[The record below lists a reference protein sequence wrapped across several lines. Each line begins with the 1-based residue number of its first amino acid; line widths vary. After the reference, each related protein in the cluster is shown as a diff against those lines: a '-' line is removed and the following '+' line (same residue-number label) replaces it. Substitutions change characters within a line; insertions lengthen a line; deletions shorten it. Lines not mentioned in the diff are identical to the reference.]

1 MKANNAPSGTP
12 AEGDSG
18 HLRALAEQFGLAFL
32 DCVSDDLIDPTLVAD
47 VPVEWS
53 RSNRVLPV
61 RLAGDVC
68 MLTCDPADVSAQEY
82 LSLVLGLDVRPVV
95 VPVETILQSI
105 ETCYYSRDD
114 SPTEF
119 IRDLEGEERDA
130 VVEVHSRSND
140 LLEAATEAP
149 VTHLVNLILLAAVK
163 RRASDIHFEPF
174 EDRLRVRYRI
184 DGVLYNQESPPKHLE
199 DALVSRLKVMGHMDI
214 AEKRLPQ
221 DGMARVRV
229 GEREIDIRLS
239 TVPVAEGERVVL
251 RLLDKDSTLLP
262 MQTLGMTDAMLG
274 DFRELLA
281 LSNGMIVVSGPTGS
295 GKTTTLYAALG
306 ELDSQRQNI
315 LTIEEPI
322 EYQLP
327 DIGQIQVKPKI
338 GLTFARGLRH
348 ILRQDPD
355 IVLVGETRD
364 LETADISIRASLTG
378 HLVFTTLHTN
388 DAPGAV
394 LRLCDMGVEPY
405 LLASCLRG
413 VLAQRLVRRLCRE
426 CRREAVPGKRL
437 LAEVGSAGRRLQGRA
452 MYEPAGCAKCLEGYA
467 GRVGLFQLMSMTGDM
482 RQAVRTGKTEELNP
496 LALAAGMR
504 ALQDDGIDK
513 ALKGQTSLA
522 EVAGVCAA

>member
-1 MKANNAPSGTP
+1 MKANSAAPDAPPEGASG
-12 AEGDSG
+12 S
-18 HLRALAEQFGLAFL
+18 LRALAEQFGLEYL
-32 DCVSDDLIDPTLVAD
+32 DTVPDGVLDPTLVAD

-53 RSNRVLPV
+53 RSNGVLPV
-61 RLAGDVC
+61 RHAGEVC
-68 MLTCDPADVSAQEY
+68 MLTSDPGDISAQEY
-82 LSLVLGLDVRPVV
+82 LALVLGTDVRPVV
-95 VPVETILQSI
+95 APAGTILQSI
-105 ETCYYSRDD
+105 EACYFSRDD
-114 SPTEF
+114 SPTKF
-119 IRDLEGEERDA
+119 IRDLADEGA
-130 VVEVHSRSND
+130 GNGATPLRSDD
-140 LLEAATEAP
+140 LLQATAEAP
-149 VTHLVNLILLAAVK
+149 VTHLVNLILLEAVK

-184 DGVLYNQESPPKHLE
+184 DGVLYNQEPPPKHLE

-229 GEREIDIRLS
+229 GEREIDIRVS

-251 RLLDKDSTLLP
+251 RLLDKDSALLP
-262 MQTLGMTDAMLG
+262 LQTLGMGGAMLTT
-274 DFRELLA
+274 FRGLLA
-281 LSNGMIVVSGPTGS
+281 QPNGMIVVSGPTGS

-306 ELDSQRQNI
+306 ELDAQRQNI

-364 LETADISIRASLTG
+364 LETADIAIRASLTG

-413 VLAQRLVRRLCRE
+413 VLAQRLVRRLCSK
-426 CRREAVPGKRL
+426 CRAEVTPGKDL
-437 LAEVGSAGRRLQGRA
+437 LAQLGSAAERVRDQSA
-452 MYEPAGCAKCLEGYA
+452 WEPTGCAQCLEGYS
-467 GRVGLFQLMSMTGDM
+467 GRVGLFQLMPMAGAM
-482 RQAVRTGKTEELNP
+482 QQAVRMGTTEKLTP
-496 LALAAGMR
+496 LALEAGMR
-504 ALQDDGIDK
+504 ELLDDGIEK
-513 ALKGQTSLA
+513 ALDGMTSLT

>member
-1 MKANNAPSGTP
+1 MKASNAAAGIP

-18 HLRALAEQFGLAFL
+18 DLRVLAEQYGVAFL
-32 DCVSDDLIDPTLVAD
+32 EDVSDDSLDPTLVAD

-61 RLAGDVC
+61 RLGGDVC
-68 MLTCDPADVSAQEY
+68 MLTGDPADISAQEY
-82 LSLVLGLDVRPVV
+82 LSLVLGVDVRPVV
-95 VPVETILQSI
+95 APVDAILRSI

-114 SPTEF
+114 SPTKF
-119 IRDLEGEERDA
+119 IRDLAGEEQEPG
-130 VVEVHSRSND
+130 VEATARSDD

-149 VTHLVNLILLAAVK
+149 VTHLVNLILLEAVK

-184 DGVLYNQESPPKHLE
+184 DGVLYNQEPPPKHLE

-214 AEKRLPQ
+214 AERRLPQ

-229 GEREIDIRLS
+229 GEREIDIRVS

-262 MQTLGMTDAMLG
+262 LQALGMTDAMLA
-274 DFRELLA
+274 DFRELL
-281 LSNGMIVVSGPTGS
+281 SQPNGMIVVSGPTGS

-306 ELDSQRQNI
+306 ELDAQRQNI

-355 IVLVGETRD
+355 VVLVGETRD
-364 LETADISIRASLTG
+364 LETADIAIRSSLTG

-413 VLAQRLVRRLCRE
+413 VLAQRLVRQLCRE
-426 CRREAVPGKRL
+426 CRREAAPGERL
-437 LAEVGSAGRRLQGRA
+437 LAQVGSEAGRLQGRVV
-452 MYEPAGCAKCLEGYA
+452 YEPVGCAGCLEGYS
-467 GRVGLFQLMSMTGDM
+467 GRVGLFQLMPMTGAM
-482 RQAVRTGKTEELNP
+482 QQAVRMGKSEELTP
-496 LALAAGMR
+496 LALGAGMR
-504 ALQDDGIDK
+504 NLLDDGIDK
-513 ALKGQTSLA
+513 ALEGLTSLT